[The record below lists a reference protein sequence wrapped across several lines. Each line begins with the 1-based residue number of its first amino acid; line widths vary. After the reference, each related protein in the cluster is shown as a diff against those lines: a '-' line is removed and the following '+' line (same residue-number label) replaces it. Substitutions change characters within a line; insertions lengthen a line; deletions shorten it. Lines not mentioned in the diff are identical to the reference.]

1 MRPLPHLE
9 QSPRIHPSVYVDPSA
24 RINGDVTIGEE
35 ASIWFNT
42 SIRGDVNWIH
52 LGPRSNVQDNCVL
65 HTTYQRYALEIA
77 EEVVI
82 GHGAMLHGCT
92 VRPHCLIGIG
102 SVLLDG
108 CLIEEETLVG
118 AGAIVTPG
126 ATFPAG
132 SLVLGCP
139 ARAVRALTVEERAAL
154 RDEWRKYYEYVL
166 EYRRLGR
173 FHSWDD
179 HPLRDR

>member
-1 MRPLPHLE
+1 M
-9 QSPRIHPSVYVDPSA
+9 
-24 RINGDVTIGEE
+24 
-35 ASIWFNT
+35 
-42 SIRGDVNWIH
+42 
-52 LGPRSNVQDNCVL
+52 
-65 HTTYQRYALEIA
+65 
-77 EEVVI
+77 
-82 GHGAMLHGCT
+82 
-92 VRPHCLIGIG
+92 
-102 SVLLDG
+102 LLDG